1 MCGIFCATA
10 HDNVVPQVMRG
21 LADLEYRGYDSA
33 GIGVL
38 LDRQIQRRRAKGP
51 LSFLQGLLADEPVV
65 ASTVI
70 GHTRWATH
78 GEPSRQNAHPHAT
91 SRVAL
96 VHNGI
101 IENHSE
107 LRAQLEREGAQF
119 RSDTD
124 SEVIVWMLDRELANG
139 AHPVL
144 ALKKVLP
151 RLHGSYAL
159 GVICTQQEDRVYAVR
174 RGSPLAVA
182 HAAGASWLASDAA
195 ALGRVAHESVAL
207 EDEQIAELSPTEVR
221 VFDSK
226 LRELVPAWT
235 RIATPAETLD
245 RGEHSTFTYKEIVEQ
260 PAILRRH
267 LSELELDMAS
277 GALEHRCGPLRD
289 AERIL
294 AVGCGTSYYAAYTAR
309 AWLEQIAGIPVELEL
324 SSELKTRK
332 PILTRG
338 TVALLVSQSGETA
351 DTLAALRYLKER
363 HVPTVALVNVRSS
376 AMAQEADAVL
386 DCRAGREV
394 GVASTKAFTAQLC
407 TLAAASI
414 AIHRLRHGVAEKD
427 SDRMLSSLSS
437 IPRAMESA
445 LRLEDQCVGVGRR
458 IAEADHAIYLGRGAS
473 YPLALEGA
481 LKLKELSYVRVEGF
495 AAGELKH
502 GPLALIERGTPVVV
516 VAPRDATFDK
526 ILSNVREVI
535 ARGGEPVLVGDAHTA
550 LIAEREQLPCIAV
563 EDRVEPVW
571 SPLVLAVPLQLIAY
585 HAACARDRNVD
596 RPRNLA
602 KSVTVE

>member
-1 MCGIFCATA
+1 MK
-10 HDNVVPQVMRG
+10 G

-33 GIGVL
+33 GIGVM
-38 LDRQIQRRRAKGP
+38 LDRQIQRRRAQGP
-51 LSFLQGLLADEPVV
+51 LSFLAALLADEPV
-65 ASTVI
+65 AAPTVI

-107 LRAQLEREGAQF
+107 LRCELEQEGAQF

-139 AHPVL
+139 ADPLL

-151 RLHGSYAL
+151 RLRGSYAL
-159 GVICTQQEDRVYAVR
+159 GVICTQQDDRVYAVR
-174 RGSPLAVA
+174 RGSPLALA
-182 HAAGASWLASDAA
+182 HAGGASWLASDVA
-195 ALGRVAHESVAL
+195 ALGRVAQKSVSL
-207 EDEQIAELSPTEVR
+207 EDGQIAELRPSEVR
-221 VFDSK
+221 LFDSE
-226 LRELVPAWT
+226 LRHLIPHST
-235 RIATPAETLD
+235 PIATSVETLD
-245 RGEHSTFTYKEIVEQ
+245 RGAHSTFTYKEILEQ
-260 PAILRRH
+260 PGIVRRH
-267 LSELELDMAS
+267 LSELEPEMLAGGFADCCAQ
-277 GALEHRCGPLRD
+277 LRD

-324 SSELKTRK
+324 GSELKTRK
-332 PILTRG
+332 PILRKG

-351 DTLAALRYLKER
+351 DTLAALRYLKQR
-363 HVPTVALVNVRSS
+363 NVPIVALVNVMSS

-386 DCRAGREV
+386 DCKAGREV

-407 TLAAASI
+407 TLAVLSI
-414 AIHRLRHGVAEKD
+414 VVGRVRGELAEEDSERL
-427 SDRMLSSLSS
+427 LTSLSS
-437 IPRAMESA
+437 VARAMENA
-445 LRLEDQCVGVGRR
+445 LRLDDQCIGVGRK
-458 IAEADHAIYLGRGAS
+458 IAEADHAIYLGRGAN
-473 YPLALEGA
+473 YPLALEAA
-481 LKLKELSYVRVEGF
+481 LKVKELSYIRVEGF

-516 VAPRDATFDK
+516 LAPQDGTFDK
-526 ILSNVREVI
+526 LLSNVREVI
-535 ARGGEPVLVGDAHTA
+535 ARGGEPVLVGDADTA
-550 LIAEREQLPCIAV
+550 IMAEREHLRCIAV
-563 EDRVEPVW
+563 EDRVDPLW